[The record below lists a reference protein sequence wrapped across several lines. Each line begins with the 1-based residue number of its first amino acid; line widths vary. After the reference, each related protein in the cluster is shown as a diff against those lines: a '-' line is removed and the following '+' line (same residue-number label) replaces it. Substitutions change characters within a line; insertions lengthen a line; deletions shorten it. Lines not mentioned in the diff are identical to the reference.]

1 MTNSVITHNH
11 VAIIGSG
18 FGGIATAIRL
28 QQNGFH
34 DFVLLE
40 RATDIGGVWRDNDY
54 PGAAV
59 DVQCQLYSF
68 SFAPNPHWRNFYAK
82 QPEIHAYLQ
91 DVAQRFGLRRH
102 LMLDCA
108 VRRLDWNPAEQL
120 WHLQTA
126 RGERTA
132 AHVVIATGALAEP
145 VIPTLPG
152 LDRFAG
158 ATFHSARWDHD
169 FDLTGKRVAVIGT
182 GASAVQFIPAIQPNA
197 GHITVFQRTPHWIMP
212 RHDRAIGPW
221 TRRLFNAIP
230 VLQRLQ
236 RLKIYLQREWIVIGF
251 HHPRLM
257 TLAERRARQH
267 LNAQVSNPVLR
278 AQLLPDYRLGC
289 KRILISDDYLRALDQ
304 PNVALISD
312 GIAKVDE
319 HGVTDAA
326 GRHHAVD
333 AIIFGTGF
341 HTARLPLTDQIY
353 GADGHT
359 MAEAWDGNPTA
370 YLGTSVSG
378 FPNCYLIHGP
388 NIGSGHN
395 SVIYMIESQVNYIV
409 AAVEYAHAHQL
420 AAIEPSQGAQQAFT
434 ADVDA
439 LSAGSVWTA
448 GGCKSWYLNDNG
460 RNINLWPGST
470 FDYRRRTR
478 RFDPAQHLM
487 HRAPSPAPVTS

>member
-1 MTNSVITHNH
+1 MTNSVIPHNH
-11 VAIIGSG
+11 VVIIGSG

-34 DFVLLE
+34 DFILLE
-40 RATDIGGVWRDNDY
+40 RANEIGGVWRDNDY

-82 QPEIHAYLQ
+82 QPEIHAYLK
-91 DVAQRFGLRRH
+91 DVTHRFGLRRH

-108 VRRLDWNPAEQL
+108 VQRLDWNPAEQL
-120 WHLQTA
+120 WRLQTA

-132 AHVVIATGALAEP
+132 THVVIATGALAEP
-145 VIPTLPG
+145 VIPKLPG

-158 ATFHSARWDHD
+158 TTFHSARWDHD
-169 FDLTGKRVAVIGT
+169 FDLTGKRVAVVGT
-182 GASAVQFIPAIQPNA
+182 GASAVQFIPAIQPTA
-197 GHITVFQRTPHWIMP
+197 GHITVFQRTPHWVMP
-212 RHDRAIGPW
+212 RHDREIGLR
-221 TRRLFNAIP
+221 TQRLLTAVP
-230 VLQRLQ
+230 ALQRLQ
-236 RLKIYLQREWIVIGF
+236 RLKLYLQREWIVIGF
-251 HHPRLM
+251 HHPWLM
-257 TLAERRARQH
+257 TLAERQARQH
-267 LNAQVSNPVLR
+267 LNAQVGNPVLR

-304 PNVALISD
+304 PNVRLITD
-312 GIAKVDE
+312 GIAEVDTR
-319 HGVTDAA
+319 GITDAI
-326 GRHHAVD
+326 GKYHAVD

-341 HTARLPLTDQIY
+341 NTTRLPLTDQIY

-359 MAEAWDGNPTA
+359 MAEVWDGNPTA
-370 YLGTSVSG
+370 YLGTSVNG

-409 AAVEYAHAHQL
+409 AAIGYARAHQL
-420 AAIEPSQGAQQAFT
+420 AAVEPTRGAQQAFT
-434 ADVDA
+434 EEVDH

-448 GGCKSWYLNDNG
+448 GGCKSWYLNANG

-470 FDYRRRTR
+470 FDYRRRTL

-487 HRAPSPAPVTS
+487 HRAHSTTPITS